1 MAKTYLSY
9 DLKLEGDIKSQG
21 DVEING
27 AVKGQVAAKSV
38 NVLDSGSVH
47 GSVSS
52 DSLAIEGKVDGSVNT
67 NDLSIAATGQIK
79 ADVVYQSIETA
90 KGAKVEGTLKAK

>member
-1 MAKTYLSY
+1 MAKTYLSS

-21 DVEING
+21 NIEIDG

-38 NVLDSGSVH
+38 NVLDSGSVD

-52 DSLAIEGKVDGSVNT
+52 ESLSVEGKVDGSVNT
-67 NDLSIAATGQIK
+67 NDLSIASTGQIK
-79 ADVVYQSIETA
+79 ADVVYQSIATA
-90 KGAKVEGTLKAK
+90 KGAKVEGTLKVK

>member
-1 MAKTYLSY
+1 MAKTYLSS

-21 DVEING
+21 DIEIDG

-38 NVLDSGSVH
+38 NVLGAGLVD

-52 DSLAIEGKVDGSVNT
+52 DSLAVEGKVDGSVNT
-67 NDLSIAATGQIK
+67 NDLAIAATGQIK
-79 ADVVYQSIETA
+79 ADVVYQSIATA
-90 KGAKVEGTLKAK
+90 KGAKVEGTLKTK

>member
-1 MAKTYLSY
+1 MAKTYLSS

-21 DVEING
+21 DIEIDG

-38 NVLDSGSVH
+38 NVLGSGSVD

-52 DSLAIEGKVDGSVNT
+52 DSLAVEGKVDG
-67 NDLSIAATGQIK
+67 IAATGQIK
-79 ADVVYQSIETA
+79 ADVVYQSIATA
-90 KGAKVEGTLKAK
+90 KGAKVEGTLKTK